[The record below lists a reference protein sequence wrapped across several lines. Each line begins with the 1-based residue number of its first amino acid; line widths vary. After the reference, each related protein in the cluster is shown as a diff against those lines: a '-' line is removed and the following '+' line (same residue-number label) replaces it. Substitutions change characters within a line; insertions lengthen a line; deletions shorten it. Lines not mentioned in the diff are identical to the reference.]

1 MNIIAYRLP
10 DEERAYIYEAGK
22 SEDMNFSDGKFKF
35 VISPF
40 DPQKRVCQYPLETQ
54 IADIPQNILSENYI
68 GAHFEEK
75 TQSEYKE
82 YISVI
87 KEYLETDVSKKIVA
101 ARRSIREGAFDP
113 NKIFAALCREYPDAF
128 VFFISTEEFGSWI
141 GASPELLLKR
151 IGDQIS
157 TMSLAGTRA
166 SGKIEPWDRKNIK
179 EQKIVTDYITEI
191 LKLSGLTPINKEEGT
206 RKAGRIEHLMTI
218 IEAENKDDVDLCK
231 LLKNLSPTP
240 ALSGFPKEDAL
251 EIIKRYE
258 GDRQLYGGYLGPIYN
273 NGDFRLNAFLRCAYL
288 TPFSAILFAGGGI
301 TCFSDSEEEWK
312 ETEKK
317 LETIGRIL

>member
-35 VISPF
+35 AISPF
-40 DPQKRVCQYPLETQ
+40 DPKKRVCQYPLETQ

-68 GAHFEEK
+68 GVHFEEK
-75 TQSEYKE
+75 TQSEYIE

-87 KEYLETDVSKKIVA
+87 KEYLETDVSRKIVSS
-101 ARRSIREGAFDP
+101 RRSIREGAFDP

-151 IGDQIS
+151 IGDKIS

-166 SGKIEPWDRKNIK
+166 AGKIEPWDRKNIK

-191 LKLSGLTPINKEEGT
+191 LKLSGLIPIIKEEGT
-206 RKAGRIEHLMTI
+206 RKAGSIEHLMTI

-258 GDRQLYGGYLGPIYN
+258 GDRRLYGGYLGPIYN
-273 NGDFRLNAFLRCAYL
+273 NGDFRLNVFLRCAYL